1 MIKYLIEWF
10 VTCIIVLFI
19 FMLISGEVDNKDLY
33 LITSVWAVARLS
45 KSIEDRR

>member
-10 VTCIIVLFI
+10 ATCIIFLFL
-19 FMLISGEVDNKDLY
+19 FELISGSFDNKDMY
-33 LITSVWAVARLS
+33 LITSVWVVARLS